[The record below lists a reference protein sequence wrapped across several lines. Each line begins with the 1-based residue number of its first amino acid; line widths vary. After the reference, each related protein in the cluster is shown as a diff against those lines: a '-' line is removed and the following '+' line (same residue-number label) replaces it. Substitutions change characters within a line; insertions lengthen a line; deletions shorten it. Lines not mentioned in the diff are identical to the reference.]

1 MRVNDKNL
9 GCLMNIIEVNNLS
22 KYISTEESNSNLT
35 ILHGISFN
43 VTKGQSL
50 SILGRSGSGKTTLLN
65 ILSGLDIASEGEVK
79 VLDHDWKKISEEERS
94 SIRLKEIGFVFQSFN
109 LISTLS
115 AAENIGLPLE
125 LRQEYDIENTVQTML
140 RAVGLENRAD
150 HLPSQLSGGEQQRV
164 ALARSFITK
173 PKILFADEPTG
184 NLDQENSKK
193 IINLML
199 NLNKKHETT
208 LVIVTHDSILAERC
222 DKVFTIG

>member
-50 SILGRSGSGKTTLLN
+50 AILGRSGSGKTTLLN